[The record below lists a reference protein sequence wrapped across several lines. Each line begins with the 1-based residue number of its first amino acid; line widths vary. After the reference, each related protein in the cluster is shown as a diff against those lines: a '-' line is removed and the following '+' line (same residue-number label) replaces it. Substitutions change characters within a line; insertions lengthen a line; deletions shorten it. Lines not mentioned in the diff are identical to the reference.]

1 MKKLQILG
9 TGCAKCK
16 VLAENTEAAVKE
28 LNIEYKL
35 VKVTD
40 INEIMKFGVMATPAL
55 AVDGEVKVSGR
66 VPSIDE
72 IKNILE

>member
-1 MKKLQILG
+1 MKVQVLG

-16 VLAENTEAAVKE
+16 KTEEHARQAIAELGLDAD
-28 LNIEYKL
+28 L

-40 INEIMKFGVMATPAL
+40 LNDILEFNVMMTPAL

-66 VPSIDE
+66 VPSVAV
-72 IKNILE
+72 IKGFLTQ